1 MVRRLGLKRL
11 ILIGLALLLL
21 ASCREG
27 EKPALSYSGPLNVTL
42 KKGETLPLT
51 AITYIGLGPQGAEV
65 LIEGQKAVKQRGD
78 SLDWEGTPLPGVE
91 FKIRTRIISF
101 DSATLRSVGIFT
113 VNISEPSPTPAPSP
127 QKAAFKF
134 TAPVGYKVKKGEGI
148 PGTTLKYA
156 GKDQEG
162 AKFEGLEG
170 YPYRKMGDSLV
181 WTGKLKEGLH
191 LVLNVR
197 VLHFDEDTA
206 TLSGT
211 AEIIF
216 P

>member
-1 MVRRLGLKRL
+1 MVRRFSLRRL
-11 ILIGLALLLL
+11 ILIGLAFLLL

-51 AITYIGLGPQGAEV
+51 TITYIGLGPQGAEV

-91 FKIRTRIISF
+91 LKIRTRIISF
-101 DSATLRSVGIFT
+101 DSAALRSVGIFT
-113 VNISEPSPTPAPSP
+113 VNVSEPLPSPAPSP
-127 QKAAFKF
+127 PKAAFKF
-134 TAPVGYKVKKGEGI
+134 TAPVGYKVKRGEEV
-148 PGTTLKYA
+148 PGTTLKYI

-162 AKFEGLEG
+162 ARFEGLEG
-170 YPYRKMGDSLV
+170 YPYRKTGDSLV
-181 WTGKLKEGLH
+181 WTGKLKEELY

-197 VLHFDEDTA
+197 VLHFDEEA
-206 TLSGT
+206 ITLSGT